1 MISLTY
7 LKLVITK
14 ADRLRVADWIAFFK
28 NKVLPELEAADQNG
42 DGQLSLREIFALIK
56 RLLFAAL

>member
-14 ADRLRVADWIAFFK
+14 ADRLRISEWITFFK
-28 NKVLPELEAADQNG
+28 DKVLPALEAADENG
-42 DGQLSLREIFALIK
+42 DGQLSLREIVALIK